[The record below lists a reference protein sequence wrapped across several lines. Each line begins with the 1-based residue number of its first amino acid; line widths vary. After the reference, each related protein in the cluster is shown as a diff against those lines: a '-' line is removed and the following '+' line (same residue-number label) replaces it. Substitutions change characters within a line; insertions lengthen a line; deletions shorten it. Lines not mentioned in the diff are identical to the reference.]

1 MPLMVVNMNQM
12 HNVLYVT
19 MAKHNAK
26 SLLKRKQ
33 EIVNRI
39 QKLQREIVILER
51 EHREI
56 INNLD
61 LNKGNNNGQ
70 TEESESSL

>member
-1 MPLMVVNMNQM
+1 
-12 HNVLYVT
+12 

-26 SLLKRKQ
+26 ALLKRKQ

-39 QKLQREIVILER
+39 QKLQREIAILER

-61 LNKGNNNGQ
+61 LNKGNNDGQ